1 MKGEEN
7 GLSRDPA
14 GKNPM
19 DVLQGFIGLFE
30 GKGWLN
36 QTFRIK
42 HRDRRYRICCS
53 EREFFAYRINDYCS
67 VLPGFAGW
75 PVCIVTHNQMIEDSD
90 MSAFASTE
98 PTAHDGLRCIA
109 EGDFELI

>member
-7 GLSRDPA
+7 GLSRDP
-14 GKNPM
+14 GERNPM

-36 QTFRIK
+36 QTLRIK

-53 EREFFAYRINDYCS
+53 EREFFAYRINDHCG
-67 VLPGFAGW
+67 VLPGFPCW
-75 PVCIVTHNQMIEDSD
+75 PVCVVSHDRIVEDSD
-90 MSAFASTE
+90 FSAVGSSE
-98 PTAHDGLRCIA
+98 PSAQDWLCRITK
-109 EGDFELI
+109 GDFELI

>member
-1 MKGEEN
+1 MK
-7 GLSRDPA
+7 A
-14 GKNPM
+14 GNILFPGPPEKNPM
-19 DVLQGFIGLFE
+19 DVLQKLAGVFAN
-30 GKGWLN
+30 KGWLN
-36 QTFRIK
+36 QTLRIK
-42 HRDRRYRICCS
+42 HHDRRYRICCS

-75 PVCIVTHNQMIEDSD
+75 PVCIVTHNQIIEDSD

-98 PTAHDGLRCIA
+98 PPAHDWLRCIA